1 MRQFIFFLLFITK
14 LIAQPTTYTT
24 QNAHSHNDYEQKR
37 PFHEAF
43 ERNFGSIEADVY
55 LVDGELYVAHDLKN
69 ITKERTFKQLY
80 LIPLLEKIQQN
91 KRKVFSKN
99 SQLQL
104 LIDLKTGGE
113 TLKVLESQM
122 KLYRQYFDNSQN
134 KNAIRI
140 VISGNMPNPSEFEQF
155 DTIFTFDGRKNVKY
169 NTDERKR
176 VVLVSESFST
186 IGGWAMDG
194 TLKPE
199 VFAKASVFID
209 SLHKAGKKVRLW
221 GTPNKVNSF
230 DALSKLKVDY
240 IGTDSLQLL
249 HEYLTKPKKP

>member
-1 MRQFIFFLLFITK
+1 MKNIIFFVFAISK
-14 LIAQPTTYTT
+14 LVAQPAAYST

-37 PFHEAF
+37 PFFEAF

-55 LVDGELYVAHDLKN
+55 LVDGELYVAHDRKN

-80 LIPLLEKIQQN
+80 LLPLLEKL
-91 KRKVFSKN
+91 KSSKPN
-99 SQLQL
+99 IYPRNGQLQL

-113 TLKVLESQM
+113 TLTVLESQI
-122 KLYRQYFDNSQN
+122 KPYRQYFDKPQN

-140 VISGNMPNPSEFEQF
+140 VISGNMPKPSEFVQF
-155 DTIFTFDGRKNVKY
+155 DTIFTFDGRKNIKY
-169 NTDERKR
+169 TSEESKR
-176 VVLVSESFST
+176 VVLVSESFGT
-186 IGGWAMDG
+186 IGGWTLDG

-199 VFAKASVFID
+199 VFSKASLFVD

-221 GTPNKVNSF
+221 GTPNKVTTF
-230 DALSKLKVDY
+230 ETLSKLKVDY

-249 HEYLTKPKKP
+249 HNYLTNHR